1 MTLEPQ
7 ASKDGPERSYG
18 NLVRFSLVF
27 GVVVVSFWLL
37 IVGRKFLIPIVLA
50 VFVWYLIEAML
61 AFWRGVRIAGRPVPQ
76 LAPAILSALV
86 IFGCLFGLLSMISS
100 NVSKMAVQAPTY
112 EKRLQ
117 GLYEMVVTKL
127 GIDENQLFDQVMEKL
142 DLAAL
147 AATTGSTFGGLLG
160 TVMLIAMYVIFLLLE
175 RNFFSA
181 KLLALVPDSNRRE
194 GVRAA
199 IARVD
204 REIRVYLSMKITVS
218 LLTAG
223 LSYIVMRLIGVDF
236 AEFWAALIFIF
247 NFIPYIGSTV
257 ATLLPTLQALLQFE
271 SPHPA
276 LLLFVGVQTVQISVG
291 SLLEPA
297 MMGKSLNMSPLV
309 VMLALTFWGI
319 IWGIAGMFLAVPLTV
334 VIMIVCANFD
344 STRWVAVVLS
354 KDGILKEDPAPPGT
368 G

>member
-7 ASKDGPERSYG
+7 ASKDEPGRPYG
-18 NLVRFSLVF
+18 NLLRFSLVF

-61 AFWRGVRIAGRPVPQ
+61 AFWKGVRIAGRPVPQ

-86 IFGCLFGLLSMISS
+86 IFGCQFGFLSMISS
-100 NVSKMAVQAPTY
+100 NVSKMAVQAPSY

-147 AATTGSTFGGLLG
+147 AASTGSTFGGLLG
-160 TVMLIAMYVIFLLLE
+160 TVMLIAMYVTFLLLE

-194 GVRAA
+194 GVRTA

-319 IWGIAGMFLAVPLTV
+319 IWGLRGCFSP
-334 VIMIVCANFD
+334 CH
-344 STRWVAVVLS
+344 
-354 KDGILKEDPAPPGT
+354 
-368 G
+368 